1 MNQLK
6 KTGVLLFVLIAV
18 QLMSVNAQN
27 IYKQMKETNKMSIT
41 VYQQL
46 IQFVLTKD
54 TLYHTKAM
62 KTIDDQ
68 EASYKDLKKM
78 VENGSIYETLLSA
91 YITTCSAYRTLYDT
105 YFRNQI
111 MSDNDKTK
119 EFKYEN
125 QSYMIT
131 KYRQKKFDELLS
143 LMKKEQNRN
152 K

>member
-1 MNQLK
+1 MKQIK
-6 KTGVLLFVLIAV
+6 KTGVLLFVLIAT
-18 QLMSVNAQN
+18 QLMTVNAQS

-41 VYQQL
+41 VYEQL

-54 TLYHTKAM
+54 TLFHIKAM
-62 KTIDDQ
+62 KTIDEQ

-78 VENGSIYETLLSA
+78 VESGSIYETLLSA
-91 YITTCSAYRTLYDT
+91 YITTCSAYRTLYDK

-111 MSDNDKTK
+111 ISDNDKTK

-125 QSYMIT
+125 QTYSIT

-143 LMKKEQNRN
+143 EMKKEQKRN